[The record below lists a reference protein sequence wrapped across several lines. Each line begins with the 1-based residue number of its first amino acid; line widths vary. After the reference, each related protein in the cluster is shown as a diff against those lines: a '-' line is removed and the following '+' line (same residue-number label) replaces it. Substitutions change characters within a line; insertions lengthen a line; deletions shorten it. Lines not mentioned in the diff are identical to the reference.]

1 MVRGRK
7 TLSFMKGRG
16 KVTLAIVNL
25 PSMYLLYQ
33 RLLSKLFSPD
43 LAVKKLI
50 RVWEHREK

>member
-16 KVTLAIVNL
+16 EVTLARVHL

-33 RLLSKLFSPD
+33 S
-43 LAVKKLI
+43 LAVFRQNILSPAEGGGI
-50 RVWEHREK
+50 